1 MTDIKLNNPASIFR
15 AISIG
20 FLVSVFSM
28 FYSFYLEIIS
38 LGSFPVDL
46 CDIYMDGFFA
56 IYNCPF
62 WHPQSVLWRPMVSI
76 LSVIIILA
84 VLEIIYRYKLKM
96 KFLTI
101 RNLLIILA
109 IIISLNF
116 IYFIFWSYQS
126 SKYIIDV

>member
-28 FYSFYLEIIS
+28 FYSFYLEIS
-38 LGSFPVDL
+38 PVSFPVDL
-46 CDIYMDGFFA
+46 CDIYMDGFVA

-62 WHPQSVLWRPMVSI
+62 WHPQSELWRPMVSI

-84 VLEIIYRYKLKM
+84 VLEIIYRYKLKI

>member
-1 MTDIKLNNPASIFR
+1 MTYIKLNNPVSIFHT
-15 AISIG
+15 ISVG

-76 LSVIIILA
+76 LSVIII
-84 VLEIIYRYKLKM
+84 
-96 KFLTI
+96 
-101 RNLLIILA
+101 
-109 IIISLNF
+109 SLNF